1 MRVLIIIAVMLAAYL
16 RPTPADAATFHTIPP
31 MLVLSQEESQDM
43 MRKEMLSRMI
53 EAGMVT
59 EAQAEG
65 MHSIKIH
72 SIVLENGLWGIV
84 IVPVE
89 IGPEVGATNQ

>member
-1 MRVLIIIAVMLAAYL
+1 MRALIIVAVLLAAYAHS
-16 RPTPADAATFHTIPP
+16 TAANAVTFHTIPP
-31 MLVLSQEESQDM
+31 MLVLSHEESQDM

-53 EAGMVT
+53 EAGMIT

-65 MHSIKIH
+65 MQSIKIH

-84 IVPVE
+84 IVPKE
-89 IGPEVGATNQ
+89 IGPEVGATN